1 MLGERQRSVVPHGPD
16 RVPPSP
22 ARGADPAVAAER
34 TEGVTESAADPG
46 PSPSAA
52 EVALGVA
59 PPIPGIDGT
68 TRPSYSPAFRF
79 LEWLGVAT
87 SVVMAGLLAWR
98 LYPAAGE
105 HWAGFVTAALLAV
118 LVMDFFSGVLHWA
131 GDTWGSVDW
140 KYIGA
145 TVIRTF
151 REHHVDPESITR
163 HDPIEVNAT
172 NSIIAIPFLSLGL
185 WAAPESYF
193 GAVFALT
200 FSVSGMATNQ
210 IHLWAH
216 RPENPWW
223 IRALQR
229 SRIILSPGAHAHH
242 HLKPYTDH
250 YCITTGWTNHLLCR
264 VRFWR
269 AMEWLIT
276 RLTGAVPREEDKR
289 ADAVIAADR
298 ARAQRAAADLEALR
312 HRA

>member
-1 MLGERQRSVVPHGPD
+1 MSGEPERNFVGSSPD
-16 RVPPSP
+16 RVRPSVAP
-22 ARGADPAVAAER
+22 EGDPRVAAVRTENVSDLAADPAGSQATTVAIGA
-34 TEGVTESAADPG
+34 
-46 PSPSAA
+46 
-52 EVALGVA
+52 A
-59 PPIPGIDGT
+59 PPIHGVDGT
-68 TRPSYSPAFRF
+68 SRASYSPTFRF
-79 LEWLGVAT
+79 LEWLGVST
-87 SVVMAGLLAWR
+87 SVVLAALLAWR
-98 LYPAAGE
+98 LYPVAGE

-118 LVMDFFSGVLHWA
+118 LVMDFFSGCLHWA

-140 KYIGA
+140 KYIGQ

-151 REHHVDPESITR
+151 REHHVDPQSITR

-172 NSIIAIPFLSLGL
+172 NSILAIPFLSFGL
-185 WAAPESYF
+185 WAGPDGYF

-210 IHLWAH
+210 IHAWAH

-229 SRIILSPGAHAHH
+229 SRIILSPEAHAHH
-242 HLKPYTDH
+242 HVKPYTDH
-250 YCITTGWTNHLLCR
+250 YCITTGWTNHLLAR

-269 AMEWLIT
+269 AMEWLIS
-276 RLTGAVPREEDKR
+276 RLTGAVAREEDKR

-298 ARAQRAAADLEALR
+298 AQAQREAAELEAVR

>member
-1 MLGERQRSVVPHGPD
+1 
-16 RVPPSP
+16 
-22 ARGADPAVAAER
+22 
-34 TEGVTESAADPG
+34 
-46 PSPSAA
+46 
-52 EVALGVA
+52 
-59 PPIPGIDGT
+59 
-68 TRPSYSPAFRF
+68 
-79 LEWLGVAT
+79 
-87 SVVMAGLLAWR
+87 VMAGVLAWR
-98 LYPAAGE
+98 LHPVAGE

-118 LVMDFFSGVLHWA
+118 LVMDFFSGCLHWA

-172 NSIIAIPFLSLGL
+172 NSILAIPFLSLGL
-185 WAAPESYF
+185 WAGPDGYF

-216 RPENPWW
+216 RPDNPWW

-229 SRIILSPGAHAHH
+229 TRLILSPEAHAHH
-242 HLKPYTDH
+242 HVGPYTDH
-250 YCITTGWTNHLLCR
+250 YCITTGWTNHLLAR
-264 VRFWR
+264 VHFWR
-269 AMEWLIT
+269 AMEWLISK
-276 RLTGAVPREEDKR
+276 LTGAVAREEDER

-298 ARAQRAAADLEALR
+298 ARAAQRAADDLEALR